1 MRFHEMDSVV
11 TLRDQ
16 MASDVGPVVL
26 INKFHVEPSEAGAF
40 LAAWAA
46 DAAVMKRQP
55 GFITTQLHRGI
66 EGSGT
71 FVNYAVWESAAA
83 FRRAFQQPDFQAG
96 LAQYPESAVAEPH
109 LFQKVAVPG
118 ICLGLA

>member
-1 MRFHEMDSVV
+1 MKFHEMDSTV

-16 MASDVGPVVL
+16 MTSDAGPVVL
-26 INKFHVEPSEAGAF
+26 INKFYVDPGEADA
-40 LAAWAA
+40 LMVAWAA

-66 EGSGT
+66 EGSNT

-83 FRRAFQQPDFQAG
+83 FHRAFQQPEFQAG

-109 LFQKVAVPG
+109 LFQRVAVPG
-118 ICLGLA
+118 ICLG

>member
-1 MRFHEMDSVV
+1 MKFHEMDSIV

-16 MASDVGPVVL
+16 MVSDAGPVVL
-26 INKFHVEPSEAGAF
+26 INKLYVDPGEAGAL

-66 EGSGT
+66 EGSST
-71 FVNYAVWESAAA
+71 FINYAVWESVGA
-83 FRRAFQQPDFQAG
+83 FRRAFQQPEFQAG
-96 LAQYPESAVAEPH
+96 LARYPKSAVAEPH

-118 ICLGLA
+118 ICLG